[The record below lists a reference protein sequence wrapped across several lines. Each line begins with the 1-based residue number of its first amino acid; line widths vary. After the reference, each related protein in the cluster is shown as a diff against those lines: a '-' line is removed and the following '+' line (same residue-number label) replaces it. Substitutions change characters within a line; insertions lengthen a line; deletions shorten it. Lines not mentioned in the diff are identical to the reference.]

1 MARNIH
7 RSLVILSLTT
17 LLTGSTVGCAGWSAT
32 RKGAVIGAAT
42 GGAIGAAIGRNNGST
57 AVGAIAGAAVG
68 GTVGALIGRQM
79 DKQAEEL
86 AADIPGAK
94 VERVGEGILVTFD
107 SGILFD
113 FDSDALR
120 APAMEN
126 LRNLAAS
133 LKKYPRTNVLL
144 VGHTDAVG
152 SDSYNQRLSERRANA
167 AASFL
172 AANGVDRSRIT
183 AVGRGESEPIDSN
196 DTEVGRQRNRRV
208 EVAIFASEEYRR
220 ELSRTE

>member
-1 MARNIH
+1 
-7 RSLVILSLTT
+7 
-17 LLTGSTVGCAGWSAT
+17 
-32 RKGAVIGAAT
+32 VIGAAT

-79 DKQAEEL
+79 DKQAQEL
-86 AADIPGAK
+86 AAEIPGAK

-120 APAMEN
+120 GPAMEN

-133 LKKYPRTNVLL
+133 LQKYPRTNVML

-183 AVGRGESEPIDSN
+183 AIGRGESEPVDSN